1 MTTEVGMV
9 ISPVTGQKVLGVRKT
24 TDDTIVFVRELNNE
38 TERVE
43 LTGEVGSVFNY
54 VTLEHY
60 GKGNI
65 IRKFK

>member
-1 MTTEVGMV
+1 MATEVGMV

-38 TERVE
+38 TERIQ

-60 GKGNI
+60 GKSQI
-65 IRKFK
+65 IRKF